1 MRRLF
6 ALIVVPW
13 RPLLLSSVFAFLT
26 IAANIGLM
34 TTSAYLIS
42 LAALHPPLATLSL
55 AIVGVR
61 FFGLSRAIARYA
73 ERYTG
78 HDAALRLLS
87 EIRIW
92 FFRSLEPLS
101 AAVFTKYVSAD
112 LFTRMITDV
121 ETLKYLPVRIL
132 CPSLVAG
139 ILFIALTALL
149 AAIYPPLALWFGVGL
164 SIIGLV
170 IPYFLHRQQQN
181 ESVLTSARL
190 QFHAAIVDSI
200 RGLRDLLAFGQVG
213 RIQNDLYVANTR
225 LLSTLH
231 TRQKKNALAD
241 AAGQFIASLV
251 FIGSLAML
259 VSLVRAG
266 KIDGLWLAAWALLIQ
281 SSFEAFLPL
290 PLVFRYWQEA
300 GESACRLFS
309 LIPASSDVIAVA
321 HFIPRSPLQLRV
333 KELSFAYPACH
344 TPALEQISF
353 DLFPG
358 KHLAVVGA
366 SGSGKST
373 LISILAGLQSYDS
386 GTICINDINRKS
398 LSPAMLQGSLGVLL
412 QHDYIFHA
420 TIADNLRLARPTAS
434 EQELW
439 TALGQ
444 VFLSDTIRNLPEGL
458 ATMLGHDGHGLS
470 GGERRRLSLAR
481 LLLKNPEIMLL
492 DEPTAGLDQQ
502 LTSRLLVRGGPLLL
516 ADRTILLVTHQ
527 LAGLQQMDEI
537 LVLAHGRIVEKGR
550 LEDLLARRGYFHQL
564 WSLQQDN
571 FTYSNVSNVPIN
583 SPY

>member
-13 RPLLLSSVFAFLT
+13 RPLLLSSVFAFLAV
-26 IAANIGLM
+26 AANIGLM

-61 FFGLSRAIARYA
+61 FFGLSRAIARYV

-78 HDAALRLLS
+78 HDAALRVLR

-92 FFRSLEPLS
+92 FFRSLEPLP
-101 AAVFTKYVSAD
+101 AAVLAKYVSAD

-139 ILFIALTALL
+139 ILFIALTTLL
-149 AAIYPPLALWFGVGL
+149 ATVYPPLALWFGAGL
-164 SIIGLV
+164 SILGLF
-170 IPYFLHRQQQN
+170 IPYFLHRHQQN
-181 ESVLTSARL
+181 GTALISARL

-200 RGLRDLLAFGQVG
+200 RGLRDLMAFGQVG
-213 RIQNDLYVANTR
+213 QMQKSLSAANTL

-231 TRQKKNALAD
+231 TRQKKNSLAD

-259 VSLVRAG
+259 VSLVRSG
-266 KIDGLWLAAWALLIQ
+266 RIDGLWLAAWALLIQ

-300 GESACRLFS
+300 SESACRLFS
-309 LIPASSDVIAVA
+309 LISPRSDVTAA
-321 HFIPRSPLQLRV
+321 TTNIPRSPLQLRV
-333 KELSFAYPACH
+333 EKLCFAYPDSLAQ
-344 TPALEQISF
+344 ALEQISF
-353 DLFPG
+353 DLLPG

-373 LISILAGLQSYDS
+373 LISILAGLQSCDS
-386 GTICINDINRKS
+386 GAICVNDINRNA
-398 LSPAMLQGSLGVLL
+398 LSPAMLQNSLGVLL

-420 TIADNLRLARPTAS
+420 TIADNLRLARPDAS
-434 EQELW
+434 EQEMWL
-439 TALGQ
+439 ALEQ
-444 VFLSDTIRNLPEGL
+444 VFLSDSIRNLPEGL
-458 ATMLGHDGHGLS
+458 ETMLGHDGHGLS

-481 LLLKNPEIMLL
+481 LFLKNPEIMLL
-492 DEPTAGLDQQ
+492 DEPTAGLDPQ
-502 LTSRLLVRGGPLLL
+502 LTSRLLVRGGPLLS
-516 ADRTILLVTHQ
+516 AGRTILLVTHQ

-537 LVLAHGRIVEKGR
+537 LVLDHGRIVEKGR
-550 LEDLLARRGYFHQL
+550 LDELLSKQGYFFQL
-564 WSLQQDN
+564 WSLQQDH
-571 FTYSNVSNVPIN
+571 FTYYNVPH
-583 SPY
+583 